1 MKVESPELPILVG
14 ILRKKG
20 LFFLNERLVHL
31 TSKGE
36 LPYFDLDKPTLVK
49 QRINLTHPNIAVKFV
64 YAGRRMQQGERPCP
78 S

>member
-36 LPYFDLDKPTLVK
+36 LLYFDLDKPTLVK
-49 QRINLTHPNIAVKFV
+49 
-64 YAGRRMQQGERPCP
+64 
-78 S
+78 

>member
-1 MKVESPELPILVG
+1 MTIMVG

-36 LPYFDLDKPTLVK
+36 LLYFDLDKPTVVK
-49 QRINLTHPNIAVKFV
+49 ERINLTHPNIVVRFV
-64 YAGRRMQQGERPCP
+64 YTGRR
-78 S
+78 